1 MDNSVVEKLKNS
13 IANIEQKNS
22 KIYFFV
28 QDTKGNAKASIRYI
42 YQIALTLKRAGYNA
56 IILHEKPDY
65 IGVANWLGEDYMKEL
80 PHKSVEGTNLEIS
93 PEDYL
98 VIPEVFA
105 FVMDQ
110 VKNLPCG
117 KIVLCQAY
125 DHMMETLQP
134 GATWMQYGFVK
145 CITTSETQKDF
156 ISKIMKTASIDILE
170 PYIPDTFE
178 KATLPAKPIVAVHAR
193 EQRDGLN
200 FIKTF
205 YLKYPQFRWVTFR
218 DLRGLTERE
227 FATGLKDC
235 FLSIWIDPTSAFG
248 TFPLESMKVGVPV
261 IGQVPNLTPAWMKEE
276 NGIWLE
282 NPTQLAD
289 ITADFIQNW
298 IEDNIKPELFS
309 EIETTAAQF
318 SDPEKFNNKVV
329 ELFDSY
335 LTSRKG
341 SFELQLNKL
350 NETVEA

>member
-1 MDNSVVEKLKNS
+1 MDNSVIEKLKNS

-22 KIYFFV
+22 KVYFFV

-42 YQIALTLKRAGYNA
+42 YQIALTLKRAGYNP

-65 IGVANWLGEDYMKEL
+65 IGVANWLGEEYMNEL
-80 PHKSVEGTNLEIS
+80 PHKPIEGGGLEIS

-98 VIPEVFA
+98 VIPEIFA

-170 PYIPDTFE
+170 PYIPNTFE
-178 KATLPAKPIVAVHAR
+178 KATFPAKPIVAVHAR

-218 DLRGLTERE
+218 DLRGLTEKE
-227 FATGLKDC
+227 FANGLKDC

-261 IGQVPNLTPAWMKEE
+261 IGQVPNLVPSWMKEE

-289 ITADFIQNW
+289 ITADFVQNW
-298 IEDNIKPELFS
+298 IEDNIKPELFD
-309 EIETTAAQF
+309 EIEKTAAQF
-318 SDPEKFNNKVV
+318 SDAEKFDNKVI

-335 LTSRKG
+335 LNSRKE
-341 SFELQLNKL
+341 SFVSQLNKL